1 MYTAPLAPPSRSI
14 DRTPSPTE
22 KELTMLMPTASPL
35 AALEQADEFVSR
47 HIGPDEADEARML
60 SAIGAASRR
69 ALIEAV
75 VPRSIARAQRLQL
88 PEPVSE
94 AQALAELRAV
104 AAMKAAPLACEAAAS
119 GAHSRSAPPVPGYWT
134 SAAKCSRSCTSVS
147 SSPTTTSRPS
157 GSARVRSTSIVC
169 GWQSAAT
176 SSVSLFDFT
185 LRLASVI
192 ASAAAVASSS
202 IEALAIARPVSSQT
216 MVWKFTSASS
226 RPCEISAW

>member
-22 KELTMLMPTASPL
+22 KELTMLMSTSSPL

-94 AQALAELRAV
+94 TQALAELRAV
-104 AAMKAAPLACEAAAS
+104 AAKNRVF
-119 GAHSRSAPPVPGYWT
+119 RSYIGQGYH
-134 SAAKCSRSCTSVS
+134 
-147 SSPTTTSRPS
+147 
-157 GSARVRSTSIVC
+157 G
-169 GWQSAAT
+169 
-176 SSVSLFDFT
+176 T
-185 LRLASVI
+185 LTP
-192 ASAAAVASSS
+192 AVASSS
-202 IEALAIARPVSSQT
+202 IEALAIARPPP
-216 MVWKFTSASS
+216 
-226 RPCEISAW
+226 RPRR